1 MTLTIETFIEKL
13 EAKVPLSLSIPSDN
27 NGLKIGN
34 PNAALHKIVGTLELT
49 AEVVEYAIEQNIDLI
64 CLHHDPLYVPLK
76 YIRTDVKHTELIMK
90 LISHNIAVYVAHTNL
105 DAVTGGV
112 NEMMYQLLLGETPK
126 ILDPSSHIGRY
137 GSLKKPM
144 VLSDYLKDIIKPKQN
159 TARIIAT
166 DSTKMI
172 SKIAVVSGSGSDFY
186 QLAKNA
192 HVDLFIT
199 GDIDYHTAMS
209 AQEDEF
215 AVLDIGHDYER
226 IVEKVWSQL
235 FWAIKK
241 ENDYDFSISDK
252 EFTFIP
258 WKNV

>member
-1 MTLTIETFIEKL
+1 MTITIETFIEKL
-13 EAKVPLSLSIPSDN
+13 ETKVPLSLSIPSDN

-34 PNAALHKIVGTLELT
+34 PHTILHKIVGTLELT
-49 AEVVEYAIEQNIDLI
+49 DEVVSYAIEENIDLI

-105 DAVTGGV
+105 DAIPGGL
-112 NEMMYQLLLGETPK
+112 NEMMYQTLLGEKPE
-126 ILDPSSHIGRY
+126 ILDPSSNIGRY
-137 GSLKKPM
+137 GSLKTPM
-144 VLSDYLKDIIKPKQN
+144 ALNDYLNDIIQPKQN
-159 TARIIAT
+159 TARIIAS
-166 DSTKMI
+166 DSQKLI

-186 QLAKNA
+186 QLARNA

-209 AQEDEF
+209 AREDDF

-226 IVEKVWSQL
+226 IVEKVWLQL
-235 FWAIKK
+235 FFAIKK
-241 ENDYDFSISDK
+241 ENDYDFSISEK

-258 WKNV
+258 WENV